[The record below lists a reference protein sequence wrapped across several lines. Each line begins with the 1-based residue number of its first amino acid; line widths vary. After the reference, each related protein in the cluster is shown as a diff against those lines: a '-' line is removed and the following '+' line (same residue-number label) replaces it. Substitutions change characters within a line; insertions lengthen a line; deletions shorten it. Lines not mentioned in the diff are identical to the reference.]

1 MRHPGRHQPKLVVL
15 VVLHVHVV
23 VERPA
28 PREGGGALLAA
39 VGPLGPLAVVPL
51 DVLLQDG
58 EAGIL
63 PVALVAV
70 EEEVRGVLAVLL
82 ALLTQVDHQMLLVSV
97 SEEHRGCTK
106 INMNVTVD
114 ATTDVPALRECLSA
128 RSAEY
133 LLLLL
138 PGVEAL
144 VELLYARLVMVAH
157 AR

>member
-1 MRHPGRHQPKLVVL
+1 M
-15 VVLHVHVV
+15 LHVHVV

-28 PREGGGALLAA
+28 PHEGGGALLAV

-58 EAGIL
+58 EASIL
-63 PVALVAV
+63 PVTLVAV

-97 SEEHRGCTK
+97 GGEENRGCAK
-106 INMNVTVD
+106 INMNMIVD
-114 ATTDVPALRECLSA
+114 ATTDVPALRECLPA
-128 RSAEY
+128 RGAEY

-138 PGVEAL
+138 PGVEDL
-144 VELLYARLVMVAH
+144 VELLNARLVMVAH